1 MSLFSKYIGVNTN
14 VHYFYLVW
22 RKIKKSILF
31 MENGFFVSLY
41 NGFHRETPYIIRDFT
56 MKTNVEKI
64 TKIVNVIVIF

>member
-1 MSLFSKYIGVNTN
+1 
-14 VHYFYLVW
+14 
-22 RKIKKSILF
+22 

-64 TKIVNVIVIF
+64 TKIVNVIVIFLNLHLNVSVCLGIFILRIK

>member
-1 MSLFSKYIGVNTN
+1 
-14 VHYFYLVW
+14 
-22 RKIKKSILF
+22 

-41 NGFHRETPYIIRDFT
+41 NGFHCETPYKIRDFT